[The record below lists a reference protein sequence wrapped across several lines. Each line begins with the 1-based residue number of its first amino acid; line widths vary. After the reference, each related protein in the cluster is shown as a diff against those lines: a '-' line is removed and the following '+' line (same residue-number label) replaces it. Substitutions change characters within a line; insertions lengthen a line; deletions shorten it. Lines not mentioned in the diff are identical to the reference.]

1 MAKMARP
8 TSQSHRGEFTMT
20 NRFPAG
26 LLALAFSLI
35 IALPAHAQDPPRTE
49 EKGTP
54 SPPIG
59 VGPPQNTITPEKK
72 ALIKE
77 LLGLMNSGNIAGA
90 IAIQFMEQ
98 FQQSGIILIKSDLR
112 EWIEAQKFAPAKK
125 NRMEAEIDESAQR
138 ILTRL
143 RAEFPK
149 RINLGEILEIVA
161 LEVYDKYFTEAEVKD
176 LIAFYKTPTGQKS
189 IKILPQLS
197 AEMLPRIGQLMDP
210 AASLLAIELLGDEI
224 KRLTGKQN

>member
-1 MAKMARP
+1 MK
-8 TSQSHRGEFTMT
+8 
-20 NRFPAG
+20 NRFLPG
-26 LLALAFSLI
+26 LIALAFCFI
-35 IALPAHAQDPPRTE
+35 IALPAHAQDPPTTE
-49 EKGTP
+49 EKGRP
-54 SPPIG
+54 PRMVVISPAHA
-59 VGPPQNTITPEKK
+59 QASLTPEKK

-77 LLGLMNSGNIAGA
+77 LLGLLNSGNAA
-90 IAIQFMEQ
+90 EVIAIQFLEQ

-112 EWIEAQKFAPAKK
+112 EWIQAQKVAPAEKK
-125 NRMEAEIDESAQR
+125 RLEAEMDKSAQR

-149 RINLGEILEIVA
+149 RINMGEILEIVT

-176 LIAFYKTPTGQKS
+176 LIAFYKTPTGQKF
-189 IKILPQLS
+189 IKILPQIS

-210 AASLLAIELLGDEI
+210 AATLLATELLGDEL

>member
-1 MAKMARP
+1 MI
-8 TSQSHRGEFTMT
+8 
-20 NRFPAG
+20 NRFLAG
-26 LLALAFSLI
+26 LFALAFCFI
-35 IALPAHAQDPPRTE
+35 IALPAHAQDPPTTE
-49 EKGTP
+49 EKGRP
-54 SPPIG
+54 PRIVVMSPAPAQAS
-59 VGPPQNTITPEKK
+59 PTPEKK

-77 LLGLMNSGNIAGA
+77 LLGLMNLGNAAEA

-112 EWIEAQKFAPAKK
+112 EWIEAQKVAPAEKK
-125 NRMEAEIDESAQR
+125 RLEGEMDESAQR

-149 RINLGEILEIVA
+149 RINMGEILEVVT
-161 LEVYDKYFTEAEVKD
+161 LEIYDKYFTEAEVKD

-189 IKILPQLS
+189 IKILAQIS

-210 AASLLAIELLGDEI
+210 AVTRLATDLLGDEL